1 MFAEGHTLSPPTPH
15 SGCWPIR
22 GLWKIQEALALLC
35 CQATAGEVLSRAWH
49 MQGPGGEGLG
59 PVVSHSGE
67 GEMGGPCGPGPGL
80 PEAAAE
86 QPSRLKTRL
95 MEVRAAVVRDALWGW
110 VLILYVGL
118 AGGAGAAR
126 RTKILI

>member
-1 MFAEGHTLSPPTPH
+1 MFAEDHRLSLPTPH
-15 SGCWPIR
+15 SGCWPNR

-49 MQGPGGEGLG
+49 MQGPGEGLG
-59 PVVSHSGE
+59 PVVSHSGGRE
-67 GEMGGPCGPGPGL
+67 VGGPCGPGPGL

-95 MEVRAAVVRDALWGW
+95 MEVRATIVRDALWGW
-110 VLILYVGL
+110 VLILYVGVGRGL
-118 AGGAGAAR
+118 HAAPR
-126 RTKILI
+126 H